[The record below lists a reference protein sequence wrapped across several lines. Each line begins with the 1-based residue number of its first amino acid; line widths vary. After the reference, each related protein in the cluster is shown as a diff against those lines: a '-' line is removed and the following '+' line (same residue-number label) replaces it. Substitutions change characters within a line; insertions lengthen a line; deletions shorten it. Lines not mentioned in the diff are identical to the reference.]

1 LVHGAIRMNF
11 ITILILAIGL
21 CFDTFAVSVSCGL
34 SLNRIAFLQATRFAF
49 MMAFFQGLNPFI
61 GWFAGNGIVR
71 YIRDFDH
78 WIAFALLTIIGIRMI
93 IDSLSKVE
101 KRNFNPT
108 RFSTMLMLALATS
121 IDALI
126 VGVSLAFTNVNI
138 YWACFI
144 IGSVTFIA
152 SMLGIL
158 FGKKTGERF
167 SKRLEVAGGLV
178 LILIGLKILMDHLV
192 AS

>member
-1 LVHGAIRMNF
+1 MDF
-11 ITILILAIGL
+11 ITLILLAIGL

-34 SLNRIAFLQATRFAF
+34 TLNRIMFFQATQFALV
-49 MMAFFQGLNPFI
+49 MAFFQGLNPLI
-61 GWFAGNGIVR
+61 GWFAGNGLVK
-71 YIRDFDH
+71 YMRDFDH
-78 WIAFALLTIIGIRMI
+78 WIAFALLFIIGIRMI
-93 IDSLSKVE
+93 LESLKKGE

-126 VGVSLAFTNVNI
+126 VGVSLAFTSVNI

-144 IGSVTFIA
+144 IATVTFIA

-178 LILIGLKILMDHLV
+178 LILIGFKILIDHI
-192 AS
+192 

>member
-1 LVHGAIRMNF
+1 MDFFTLV
-11 ITILILAIGL
+11 LLAIGL

-34 SLNRIAFLQATRFAF
+34 TINRIVFLKATRFALV
-49 MMAFFQGLNPFI
+49 MAFFQGLNPLI
-61 GWFAGNGIVR
+61 GWFAGIGVVK
-71 YIRDFDH
+71 YIRDYDH
-78 WIAFALLTIIGIRMI
+78 WIAFTLLFIIGIRMI
-93 IDSLSKVE
+93 FESYKKVE

-108 RFSTMLMLALATS
+108 RFSTMIILALATS

-126 VGVSLAFTNVNI
+126 VGVSLAFTSVNI

-144 IGSVTFIA
+144 IGVVTFIA

-167 SKRLEVAGGLV
+167 SKKLEVAGGLV
-178 LILIGLKILMDHLV
+178 LIIIGVKILIDHL
-192 AS
+192 

>member
-1 LVHGAIRMNF
+1 MDF
-11 ITILILAIGL
+11 ITLVILAIGL

-34 SLNRIAFLQATRFAF
+34 TLNRIEFFQATRFALT
-49 MMAFFQGLNPFI
+49 MAFFQGINPLI
-61 GWFAGNGIVR
+61 GWFAGNGVVK
-71 YIRDFDH
+71 YIKDYNH
-78 WIAFALLTIIGIRMI
+78 WVAFTLLLIIGIRMI
-93 IDSLSKVE
+93 YDSLKKVE

-108 RFSTMLMLALATS
+108 RFTTMLMLALATS

-144 IGSVTFIA
+144 IGTITFIA

-167 SKRLEVAGGLV
+167 SKKLEVAGGLV
-178 LILIGLKILMDHLV
+178 LILIGIKILLDHI
-192 AS
+192 